1 MSREIF
7 YEKLA
12 ESNYKLTPQRRA
24 ILQVL
29 EDNQGEHLSA
39 EQIFFMVRA
48 RMPSIGM
55 ATVYRTL
62 ELFAGLGLLRKTSFD
77 EGKFRY
83 EFHDIDRHRHHHL
96 VCVGCGRITE
106 IEEDLLHQLERQ
118 VEEKGFQVIDHS
130 LVIYGKCPTCLRS
143 SED

>member
-1 MSREIF
+1 LSLESL
-7 YEKLA
+7 YDKLA

-39 EQIFFMVRA
+39 EQIFFMVRS
-48 RMPSIGM
+48 RLPNIGI

-62 ELFAGLGLLRKTSFD
+62 ELFAVLGLLRKTSFD

-83 EFHDIDRHRHHHL
+83 ELPDVDRHRHHHL
-96 VCVGCGRITE
+96 VCVGCGKIIE
-106 IEEDLLHQLERQ
+106 IEEDLLHQLERE
-118 VEEKGFQVIDHS
+118 VEKKGFQVIDHS
-130 LVIYGKCPTCLRS
+130 LVIYGRCPSCIGRTRG
-143 SED
+143 